1 MSPKTFLGVR
11 RMKMWARIRRLTS
24 PSFRLKVFLSSL
36 ICIGLPVI
44 FSLTFYSYL
53 TRDAVEEQAIQNA
66 KKELDLTEENV
77 SRILEDMM
85 NASNFVQIDSELNTI
100 LKNKANL
107 SIEDSNEE
115 SYSEYIED
123 RQVRKTIE
131 NITLLGEKSHIT
143 ILLKNGKYY
152 ANYSTAQYDPNSL
165 YQKKWFNELKS
176 LNGFESYWSGAE
188 ETVFS
193 YEKYLN
199 PYQLSVGRTLRDSNQ
214 GIYGYVVVT
223 LLESKISNILDN
235 QKPQEQTMIID
246 ENNTILSH
254 RNSEY
259 VNQPASFSAD
269 INLSKSSQIARWDN
283 QQYVVTSKELTTN
296 NWKLVS
302 IIPYKAATSNINAIF
317 SKVFVLLAISFAIF
331 FVILAYLINRITKPL
346 RYLDRVVKKVQT
358 GDLSIRSNV
367 KSKDE
372 IGDFSQS
379 LNHMLDRVNVMIE
392 EVNDT
397 HKRKRKAEL
406 AMLQAQI
413 NPHFL
418 FNVLNSIRM
427 KVLRFGDKDSAS
439 MIQSLSKL
447 LRWTIDYKEDKITFF
462 DEISLVKDYVNV
474 MNMRQKEKVELDI
487 DISSQ
492 VYQQLV
498 PRFLL
503 QPLIENSIIHGL
515 NQSAGN
521 IRINGKMEEDNFQI
535 MIEDNGVGIGKEKLH
550 ELNQWLHHSGTNER
564 SHNGFSSIGM
574 TNVYERLQLSYHEN
588 PQMKIDSTSGKGTTI
603 TITIPLGGEDY
614 VQSYVG

>member
-1 MSPKTFLGVR
+1 
-11 RMKMWARIRRLTS
+11 MWARIRRLTS

-107 SIEDSNEE
+107 SIEGSNEE

-259 VNQPASFSAD
+259 VNQPASFSDD

-331 FVILAYLINRITKPL
+331 FVILAYLINRITRPL

-492 VYQQLV
+492 VYKQLV

-521 IRINGKMEEDNFQI
+521 IRINGKMEKDNFQI

-550 ELNQWLHHSGTNER
+550 ELNQWIHHSGTNER

-574 TNVYERLQLSYHEN
+574 TNVFERLQLSYQEK